1 MRKVRAENPKKGTA
15 QRGAAGGYNLTK
27 TGGQRASKKGR
38 GGGTRD
44 ERRGRT
50 VEATTCSLS
59 PFLPTLESIIRRLFH
74 LLSER
79 RSAGIVALNVHNM
92 TGHGHWTIETGIPR
106 RPMKIRQASKQGT
119 PFPSWYLRGIM
130 SDFVRLKSFKFHHP
144 TSYHQGANRS
154 RVWAR
159 GVHVAWVDKEC
170 NFTAAAMAAIHF

>member
-1 MRKVRAENPKKGTA
+1 M
-15 QRGAAGGYNLTK
+15 
-27 TGGQRASKKGR
+27 
-38 GGGTRD
+38 
-44 ERRGRT
+44 
-50 VEATTCSLS
+50 EATTCSLS

-119 PFPSWYLRGIM
+119 PLPSWYLRGIM

-154 RVWAR
+154 RVWACTWR
-159 GVHVAWVDKEC
+159 GSIRS
-170 NFTAAAMAAIHF
+170 AILRPRPWRPSISSDSFKSI

>member
-1 MRKVRAENPKKGTA
+1 MGERGRQRRKSGMQLREREMRRNEAPIRSVSRNYVGRLQKYCFHVPL
-15 QRGAAGGYNLTK
+15 AALE
-27 TGGQRASKKGR
+27 SS
-38 GGGTRD
+38 
-44 ERRGRT
+44 RRGR
-50 VEATTCSLS
+50 SLGARS
-59 PFLPTLESIIRRLFH
+59 SF

-119 PFPSWYLRGIM
+119 PLPSWYLRGIM

-154 RVWAR
+154 RVWA